1 MAKAKK
7 TPGQSYVRKIG
18 KIGSVKNHS
27 YYVTLPVDFVR
38 GLNWREGQ
46 RLSIKRVGI
55 KLHITDWK
63 P

>member
-1 MAKAKK
+1 MARKK
-7 TPGQSYVRKIG
+7 TPKVYVRKIG
-18 KIGSVKNHS
+18 KIGSVSNHS

-46 RLSIKRVGI
+46 KLSIKRVGA